1 MFNGGR
7 VDARELVV
15 GGPLGGVLWFQ
26 ACSRVYFNYLLFAAI
41 DML

>member
-7 VDARELVV
+7 VGARKLVV
-15 GGPLGGVLWFQ
+15 GGPLGGVLCFQ
-26 ACSRVYFNYLLFAAI
+26 ACGRVYLDYLLFAAI